1 MSNQNQ
7 SSEEHTGPTYIVA
20 QSPKSLGIGL
30 IATLIL
36 GPIGLLY
43 VTVRGGIIMIIVDI
57 ILAFVGLLT
66 LGFSLFIT
74 VPLINLIC
82 VAWAY
87 VGIKRYNEALM
98 SGRLNI

>member
-7 SSEEHTGPTYIVA
+7 SSEEQTGSTYIVA
-20 QSPKSLGIGL
+20 QSPKS
-30 IATLIL
+30 
-36 GPIGLLY
+36 
-43 VTVRGGIIMIIVDI
+43 
-57 ILAFVGLLT
+57 

-82 VAWAY
+82 VVWAY

-98 SGRLNI
+98 SGRLNV